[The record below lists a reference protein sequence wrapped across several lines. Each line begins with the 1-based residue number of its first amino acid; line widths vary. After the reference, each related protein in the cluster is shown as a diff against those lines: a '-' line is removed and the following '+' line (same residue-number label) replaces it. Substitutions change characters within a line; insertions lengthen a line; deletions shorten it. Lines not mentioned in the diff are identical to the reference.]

1 MTKIT
6 EPMLAVAVSEPKELK
21 FPATGFLCTP
31 KLDGIR
37 AIKKDGVLTSRKFIT
52 IPNDQIQ
59 KKFAWIPE
67 GIDGELIKLDGKC
80 KAGVGFHEAQSIIMR
95 EEEVTKEE
103 IDSIVYF
110 IFDYV
115 SGDLNKPYKERMKE
129 LGKIAST
136 HANQGLDV
144 IFLLPKLM
152 VSIEDLK
159 EYEEEC
165 VRDGFEGVMLRTAD
179 SPYKL
184 GRSTEREQW
193 LLKWKRFEDSE
204 AEILGFEEQQ
214 HNNNKAEK
222 DNVGRTKRSSKKAGM
237 VGAGKLGALL
247 VRDLKTKVEFGLGS
261 GFNDAQRKDIW
272 ANQAKYKTEIV
283 KYKFQPAGVKEKPR
297 FPTFLGFRDRRDM

>member
-6 EPMLAVAVSEPKELK
+6 KPMLAESVSEPMKLK
-21 FPATGFLCTP
+21 FPSTGFLCTP

-37 AIKKDGVLTSRKFIT
+37 AIRKDGKMLSRKFID
-52 IPNDQIQ
+52 IPNQQIQ
-59 KKFAWIPE
+59 NKFAWLPD
-67 GIDGELIKLDGKC
+67 GIDGELIRLDGKS
-80 KAGVGFHEAQSIIMR
+80 KAGVGFNATQAIVMR

-129 LGKIAST
+129 LGEIARKS
-136 HANQGLDV
+136 ANQGLDV

-165 VRDGFEGVMLRTAD
+165 VRDGFEGVMLRTVD

-184 GRSTEREQW
+184 GRSTESQQW

-222 DNVGRTKRSSKKAGM
+222 DNVGHTKRSTKKAGM
-237 VGAGKLGALL
+237 IKAGKLGSLL
-247 VRDLKTKVEFGLGS
+247 VRDLKSGVEFGLGS
-261 GFNDAQRKDIW
+261 GFDDAQRIEIW
-272 ANQAKYKTEIV
+272 NNQKKYKTEIV
-283 KYKFQPAGVKEKPR
+283 KYQFQPAGVKEKPR

>member
-6 EPMLAVAVSEPKELK
+6 EPMLAVAVSEPKKLK
-21 FPATGFLCTP
+21 FPTTGFLCTP

-52 IPNDQIQ
+52 IPNKQIQ

-67 GIDGELIKLDGKC
+67 GIDGELIKLDDKC
-80 KAGVGFHEAQSIIMR
+80 KAGVGFSEAQSIIMR

-115 SGDLNKPYKERMKE
+115 SGDLNKPYKDRMKE
-129 LGKIAST
+129 LEKIAST

-152 VSIEDLK
+152 TNIADLK

-184 GRSTEREQW
+184 GRSTEKEQW

-222 DNVGRTKRSSKKAGM
+222 NNVGRTKRSSKKAGK

-247 VRDLKTKVEFGLGS
+247 VRDLKSGVEFGLGS
-261 GFNDAQRKDIW
+261 GFKDAQRKDIW